1 MASFRFLYD
10 ETGTPRPWVWPAVI
24 ALLAI
29 AASLSGITNQW
40 TQDEIAIIWGNPRM
54 HDLRAVGRFFVDP
67 YWPPPFVPALYRP
80 FASVSYALEWA
91 ASGGT
96 PLLFRI
102 TSYLL
107 YAACSV
113 LVFRLARL
121 RLPLV
126 AAAMVG
132 ALFAVHPVHVEAV
145 ALAVNQ
151 NELWVALISSGA
163 VVLYLRERSSG
174 SALLTRSRLIL
185 VGLYLAGCLFK
196 ENAFVLPGL
205 LLAAEV
211 LLVRTAE
218 PLATRIAQG
227 RRLLLPLVLVA
238 VTVYWVRTQVLHGNL
253 AGDSVAEGLVGQTV
267 AGRALTML
275 SVVPHWFRLLFWPAH
290 LQADYNP
297 SEIVAQ
303 TAWGP
308 MQTLGLL
315 LLVATLLV
323 ALAAWRRA
331 PVLTFGVAWCAV
343 ALFPVHNVIVSTGIV
358 LAERTLFLPSIG
370 AMLAL
375 GGLGAFLLERGGA
388 RVRLALAA
396 AAGALIVL
404 GVYRSTTRHPVWK
417 DQFTLW
423 YRTANVDAP
432 RSFHGH
438 EALADAYFNIGVE
451 KLAESEYRLAIALS
465 PKTIIRTKLAYADK
479 LRSRGF
485 CYRAAQLY
493 REALD
498 FWPPYQTAR
507 ASLIACAL
515 DLGRYREAMFHA
527 RMGISFEWERPVF
540 QLALATA
547 EKALRDGA
555 PPGTIRL
562 VVPEKLIS
570 SPYLK
575 IGSSPS
581 LKIGAKR

>member
-1 MASFRFLYD
+1 MASLRFLYD
-10 ETGTPRPWVWPAVI
+10 ETGTPKPWVWPVLI

-29 AASLSGITNQW
+29 TASISGLGNQW

-54 HDLRAVGRFFVDP
+54 HDLGVAWRFFVDP

-91 ASGGT
+91 LSGGT

-102 TSYLL
+102 VSYLL

-113 LVFRLARL
+113 MVFRLARL

-126 AAAMVG
+126 AAALAA

-145 ALAVNQ
+145 ALAINQ
-151 NELWVALISSGA
+151 NELWVALLSCLA
-163 VVLYLRERSSG
+163 VVRYVRERSTGQPLS
-174 SALLTRSRLIL
+174 TRSQLIL
-185 VGLYLAGCLFK
+185 TGLYLVACLFK

-205 LLAAEV
+205 LVAAEV
-211 LLVRTAE
+211 LLIRSAE
-218 PLATRIAQG
+218 PVALRIAQG
-227 RRLLLPLVLVA
+227 RRLLLLLMLVA
-238 VTVYWVRTQVLHGNL
+238 VSVYWIRTQVLQGNL
-253 AGDSVAEGLVGQTV
+253 AGDSTAEGLVGQTIG
-267 AGRALTML
+267 GRALTMV
-275 SVVPHWFRLLFWPAH
+275 SVVPHWFRLMLWPAH

-303 TAWGP
+303 TSWGS

-315 LLVATLLV
+315 LILAT
-323 ALAAWRRA
+323 ALAAIAAWRRA
-331 PVLTFGVAWCAV
+331 PVITFGLAWFAIG
-343 ALFPVHNVIVSTGIV
+343 LFPVHNVIVSTGIV
-358 LAERTLFLPSIG
+358 LAERTMFLPSIG

-388 RVRLALAA
+388 RLRVGLAA

-404 GVYRSTTRHPVWK
+404 GLYRSTTRHPVWS

-432 RSFHGH
+432 KSFHGH

-451 KLAESEYRLAIALS
+451 KLAESEYRLAIAFS

-498 FWPPYQTAR
+498 YWPPYQTAR

-527 RMGISFEWERPVF
+527 RMGNTFDWERPVF
-540 QLALATA
+540 QLALTKA
-547 EKALRDGA
+547 EWALRTGA
-555 PPGTIRL
+555 PPGTVRL

-570 SPYLK
+570 AAYVK
-575 IGSSPS
+575 IGS
-581 LKIGAKR
+581 KR